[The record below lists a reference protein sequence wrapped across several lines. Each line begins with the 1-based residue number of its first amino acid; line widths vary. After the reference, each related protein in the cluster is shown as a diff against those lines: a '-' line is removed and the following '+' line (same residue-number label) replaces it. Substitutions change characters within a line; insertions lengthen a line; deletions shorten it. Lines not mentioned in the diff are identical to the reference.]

1 MNGEN
6 SAEDNESDDMQVPS
20 EESIKLAA
28 KNSSNDLVNNYEFLV
43 DDATSQMRIK
53 RKPEKYIFQN
63 EAVRPI
69 KQEEANEENK
79 VEKDI

>member
-6 SAEDNESDDMQVPS
+6 SAGDNESDDMQVPS

>member
-1 MNGEN
+1 
-6 SAEDNESDDMQVPS
+6 MQVPS

-28 KNSSNDLVNNYEFLV
+28 KNSSNDLVNNYEFLM

-69 KQEEANEENK
+69 RQEEANEENK
-79 VEKDI
+79 VVSDR

>member
-6 SAEDNESDDMQVPS
+6 SAGDNESDDIQVPS